1 MKRYSKLALLAAT
14 AVLAACA
21 GKNQSPLLPERGV
34 KGYERE
40 YFLKQESYGIDQELK
55 QKFASGEIS
64 EGMTQEMVRLLW
76 GPPDR
81 EFDDLEG
88 KEGQIVW
95 EFVTREGNI
104 ISSVTFGKEMV
115 RSRAIG
121 PEKIVT
127 EISGDRRG
135 GWPEGQPLPE

>member
-1 MKRYSKLALLAAT
+1 MNRISTVALAASL

-76 GPPDR
+76 EIG
-81 EFDDLEG
+81 
-88 KEGQIVW
+88 
-95 EFVTREGNI
+95 
-104 ISSVTFGKEMV
+104 
-115 RSRAIG
+115 RAH
-121 PEKIVT
+121 V
-127 EISGDRRG
+127 
-135 GWPEGQPLPE
+135 